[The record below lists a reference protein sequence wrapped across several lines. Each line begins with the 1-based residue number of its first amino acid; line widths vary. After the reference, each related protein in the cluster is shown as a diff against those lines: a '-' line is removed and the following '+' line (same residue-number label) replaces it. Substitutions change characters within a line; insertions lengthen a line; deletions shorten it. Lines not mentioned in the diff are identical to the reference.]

1 MSGTLPLFEKY
12 PALSGLPHVRLG
24 LFPTPVQE
32 LHGLSE
38 SDNRVFIK
46 RDDLSGLEYGGNKVR
61 KLEFALGE
69 AKANGCTDVI
79 TFGCDGSNHALATGI
94 YAGKLGMHSI
104 SILRTQH
111 NTRYLRKNLLK
122 SAFYGI
128 ELHHCETKQEMD
140 ALTAPEALDAR
151 SVSCGLTSPLTY
163 TSPDCVA
170 ASTVPT
176 HFSGMRRMTASSS
189 ETARRWKRPGFFSV
203 MRSTPPSSTTLTRS
217 GVFAPRAAIE
227 TVLSVVE

>member
-111 NTRYLRKNLLK
+111 NTR
-122 SAFYGI
+122 
-128 ELHHCETKQEMD
+128 
-140 ALTAPEALDAR
+140 
-151 SVSCGLTSPLTY
+151 
-163 TSPDCVA
+163 
-170 ASTVPT
+170 
-176 HFSGMRRMTASSS
+176 
-189 ETARRWKRPGFFSV
+189 
-203 MRSTPPSSTTLTRS
+203 
-217 GVFAPRAAIE
+217 
-227 TVLSVVE
+227 

>member
-128 ELHHCETKQEMD
+128 ELHHCENGSISRTKTKVRAD
-140 ALTAPEALDAR
+140 ATSAGKSSIFSKVAYWLVSIFESYEISVLTLNL
-151 SVSCGLTSPLTY
+151 SSG
-163 TSPDCVA
+163 
-170 ASTVPT
+170 STVMDEPV
-176 HFSGMRRMTASSS
+176 ASSRNS
-189 ETARRWKRPGFFSV
+189 I
-203 MRSTPPSSTTLTRS
+203 LDL
-217 GVFAPRAAIE
+217 II
-227 TVLSVVE
+227 

>member
-94 YAGKLGMHSI
+94 YAGKLGI
-104 SILRTQH
+104 Q
-111 NTRYLRKNLLK
+111 
-122 SAFYGI
+122 F
-128 ELHHCETKQEMD
+128 
-140 ALTAPEALDAR
+140 AR
-151 SVSCGLTSPLTY
+151 C
-163 TSPDCVA
+163 
-170 ASTVPT
+170 
-176 HFSGMRRMTASSS
+176 
-189 ETARRWKRPGFFSV
+189 
-203 MRSTPPSSTTLTRS
+203 
-217 GVFAPRAAIE
+217 
-227 TVLSVVE
+227 

>member
-12 PALSGLPHVRLG
+12 PALSGLPYVRLG

-140 ALTAPEALDAR
+140 ALTIRSLPSALQKGKKHRTSFRLAVRRRSAPRAL
-151 SVSCGLTSPLTY
+151 
-163 TSPDCVA
+163 
-170 ASTVPT
+170 
-176 HFSGMRRMTASSS
+176 
-189 ETARRWKRPGFFSV
+189 
-203 MRSTPPSSTTLTRS
+203 STPPLSWPDRSLPDSSQNPITSTPPT
-217 GVFAPRAAIE
+217 APTE
-227 TVLSVVE
+227 QLPD

>member
-12 PALSGLPHVRLG
+12 PALSGLPYVRLG

-79 TFGCDGSNHALATGI
+79 TFGCDGSN
-94 YAGKLGMHSI
+94 MVSPP
-104 SILRTQH
+104 
-111 NTRYLRKNLLK
+111 
-122 SAFYGI
+122 AF
-128 ELHHCETKQEMD
+128 T
-140 ALTAPEALDAR
+140 P
-151 SVSCGLTSPLTY
+151 
-163 TSPDCVA
+163 
-170 ASTVPT
+170 
-176 HFSGMRRMTASSS
+176 ASSWHAQHFHPAH
-189 ETARRWKRPGFFSV
+189 TAQHP
-203 MRSTPPSSTTLTRS
+203 
-217 GVFAPRAAIE
+217 
-227 TVLSVVE
+227 LSAQESAQERLLRH